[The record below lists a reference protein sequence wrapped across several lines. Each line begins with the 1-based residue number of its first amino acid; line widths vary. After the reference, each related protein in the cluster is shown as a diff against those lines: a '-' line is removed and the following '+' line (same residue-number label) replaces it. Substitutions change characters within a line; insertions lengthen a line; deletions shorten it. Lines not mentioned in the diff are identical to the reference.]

1 MFGSFYLGSCLEL
14 SGVKEIVERL
24 FENAQVIDS
33 KNSFTISTD
42 GFTLSVKEG
51 GPRVL
56 FANEDYGANL
66 KFDFYID
73 IIVSHTN
80 WAHELIVFVGRLM
93 KSVSGDCLL
102 ELNDKP
108 ILLRKDNH
116 VIVDDSKLS
125 GENQFPFYGLDL
137 DFERGNLE

>member
-1 MFGSFYLGSCLEL
+1 MVLL
-14 SGVKEIVERL
+14 SRKLPRVIRVKEIVERL

-56 FANEDYGANL
+56 FANEDYGASL

-73 IIVSHTN
+73 ITVSHTN
-80 WAHELIVFVGRLM
+80 WAHELIVFVERLL

-116 VIVDDSKLS
+116 VVVDDSRLG
-125 GENQFPFYGLDL
+125 GEKQFPIYELDL